1 MKRLTEGVHTAAY
14 RKILIPLFLLL
25 FPLITTAQTSVPEEV
40 SNADKIAELSTGLN
54 TVWMLLA
61 AMLVFFMQPG
71 FALVEA
77 GFTRSKNT
85 ANILMKNLV
94 DFMVGSILFW
104 FIGFGLMFGIG
115 DVFGTPHLFDLEAM
129 DNIIQN
135 GLPIEGFLIFQT
147 VFCATSAT
155 IVSGAMAE
163 RTKFSMY
170 LAYTIAISVLIYPV
184 SGHWTWGGGWLSNA
198 DPDSFMMS
206 VFGYTFHDFAGS
218 TVVHSVG
225 GWIALVGAAILGP
238 RLGKYGKDGKSKAI
252 PGHNLTLACLGVFIL
267 WFGWFGFNPGSQLAA
282 AGYGD
287 QTAISHVFLTTN
299 LAACTG
305 GFLALLVSWIK
316 YGKPSLSL
324 TLNGILAGLVG
335 VTAGCDLV
343 SPMGAALIGAICG
356 TVMIFA
362 VEFIEH
368 RLKIDDPVGASSVH
382 GVCGSLGTIL
392 TGLFAVEGGTFY
404 GGGFGFLG
412 AQIFGVIIVGGWAA
426 LMGYI
431 IFKVLDKVHG
441 LRVPARI
448 EEEGLDIYEHGES
461 AYNH

>member
-104 FIGFGLMFGIG
+104 FIGFGLMFGVG
-115 DVFGTPHLFDLEAM
+115 NVFGTPHLFDLDAM

-305 GFLALLVSWIK
+305 GFLALIVSWIK

-335 VTAGCDLV
+335 VTAGCDLI

>member
-1 MKRLTEGVHTAAY
+1 MFSSVNTCWTLVGA
-14 RKILIPLFLLL
+14 FL
-25 FPLITTAQTSVPEEV
+25 VY
-40 SNADKIAELSTGLN
+40 
-54 TVWMLLA
+54 
-61 AMLVFFMQPG
+61 FMQAG
-71 FALVEA
+71 FALCEA
-77 GFTRSKNT
+77 GFTRAKNT
-85 ANILMKNLV
+85 GNILMKNMM
-94 DFMVGSILFW
+94 DFCIGTPCYWL
-104 FIGFGLMFGIG
+104 IGFGLMFGGTGALIG
-115 DVFGTPHLFDLEAM
+115 GFDPFIQGDYSHL
-129 DNIIQN
+129 
-135 GLPIEGFLIFQT
+135 GLDIPLWVYIVFQT
-147 VFCATSAT
+147 VFCATAAT
-155 IVSGAMAE
+155 IVSGSMAE
-163 RTKFSMY
+163 RTNFK
-170 LAYTIAISVLIYPV
+170 AYCVYSAAISLVVYPIC
-184 SGHWTWGGGWLSNA
+184 GHWMWGGGWLQS
-198 DPDSFMMS
+198 M
-206 VFGYTFHDFAGS
+206 GFHDFAGS
-218 TVVHSVG
+218 AAVHNVG
-225 GWIALVGAAILGP
+225 GVIALLGAWMLGP
-238 RLGKYGKDGKSKAI
+238 RIGKYDKDGNPHAI

>member
-104 FIGFGLMFGIG
+104 FIGFGLMFGVG
-115 DVFGTPHLFDLEAM
+115 NVFGTPHLFDLDAM

-238 RLGKYGKDGKSKAI
+238 HLGKYGKDGKSKAI

-305 GFLALLVSWIK
+305 GFLALIVSWIK

>member
-94 DFMVGSILFW
+94 DFMIGSILFW
-104 FIGFGLMFGIG
+104 FIGFGLMFGVG
-115 DVFGTPHLFDLEAM
+115 NVFGTPHLFDLDAM

-305 GFLALLVSWIK
+305 GFLALIVSWIK

>member
-1 MKRLTEGVHTAAY
+1 MKKMDKTVRLARVAGIA
-14 RKILIPLFLLL
+14 LPMLLL
-25 FPLITTAQTSVPEEV
+25 PAVAMAQDAAS
-40 SNADKIAELSTGLN
+40 AEQAERISELGTGIN

-77 GFTRSKNT
+77 GFTQMKNT

-94 DFMVGSILFW
+94 DFMFGALLFWLVGFGIMFGVGSFA
-104 FIGFGLMFGIG
+104 GC
-115 DVFGTPHLFDLEAM
+115 PHLADLDSMAQLL
-129 DNIIQN
+129 NN

-170 LAYTIAISVLIYPV
+170 LVYTVFISVLIYPI
-184 SGHWTWGGGWLSNA
+184 SGHWTWGGGWLMNGSEG
-198 DPDSFMMS
+198 SFMMN
-206 VFGYTFHDFAGS
+206 VFGVASHDFAGS
-218 TVVHSVG
+218 MVVHSVG

-238 RLGKYGKDGKSKAI
+238 RIGKYGKDGHSKAI
-252 PGHNLTLACLGVFIL
+252 PGHSLTLACLGVFIL

-282 AGYGD
+282 DTASA
-287 QTAISHVFLTTN
+287 QTAISLVFLNTN
-299 LAACTG
+299 LAACAG
-305 GFLALLVSWIK
+305 GVVALFVSWMK

-335 VTAGCDLV
+335 ITAGCDVV
-343 SPMGAALIGAICG
+343 SPLGAVLIGLICG
-356 TVMIFA
+356 AVMIYA
-362 VEFIEH
+362 VEFIDNK
-368 RLKIDDPVGASSVH
+368 LKIDDPVGASSVH
-382 GVCGSLGTIL
+382 GVCGTLGTIL
-392 TGLFAVEGGTFY
+392 VGFFAEEGGVFY
-404 GGGFGFLG
+404 GGGFGLLG
-412 AQIFGVIIVGGWAA
+412 AQTFAALVVAVWAA

-431 IFKVLDKVHG
+431 LFKVLDKLFG
-441 LRVPARI
+441 LRVSKRI

>member
-54 TVWMLLA
+54 IVWMLLA

-104 FIGFGLMFGIG
+104 FIGFGLMFGVG
-115 DVFGTPHLFDLEAM
+115 NVFGTPHLFDLDAM

>member
-104 FIGFGLMFGIG
+104 FIGFGLMFGVG
-115 DVFGTPHLFDLEAM
+115 NVFGTPHLFDLDAM

-287 QTAISHVFLTTN
+287 QTTISHVFLTTN

>member
-1 MKRLTEGVHTAAY
+1 MKRLTEGVHTVAY

-25 FPLITTAQTSVPEEV
+25 FPLITTAQTSVSEEV

-104 FIGFGLMFGIG
+104 FIGFGLMFGVG
-115 DVFGTPHLFDLEAM
+115 NVFGTPHLFDLDAM

-184 SGHWTWGGGWLSNA
+184 SSHWTWGGGWLSNA
-198 DPDSFMMS
+198 NPDSFMMS

-305 GFLALLVSWIK
+305 GFLALIVSWIK

>member
-104 FIGFGLMFGIG
+104 FIGFGLMFGVG
-115 DVFGTPHLFDLEAM
+115 DVFGTPHLFDLDAM
-129 DNIIQN
+129 SNIIQN

-305 GFLALLVSWIK
+305 GFLALIVSWIK

>member
-104 FIGFGLMFGIG
+104 FIGFGLMFGVG
-115 DVFGTPHLFDLEAM
+115 NVFGTPHLFDLDAM

-198 DPDSFMMS
+198 EPDSFMMS

-305 GFLALLVSWIK
+305 GFLALIVNWIK

>member
-104 FIGFGLMFGIG
+104 FIGFGLMFGVG
-115 DVFGTPHLFDLEAM
+115 NVFGTPHLFDLDAM

-305 GFLALLVSWIK
+305 GFLALIVSWIK

-412 AQIFGVIIVGGWAA
+412 AQILV
-426 LMGYI
+426 
-431 IFKVLDKVHG
+431 
-441 LRVPARI
+441 
-448 EEEGLDIYEHGES
+448 
-461 AYNH
+461 

>member
-104 FIGFGLMFGIG
+104 FIGFGLMFGVG
-115 DVFGTPHLFDLEAM
+115 NVFGTPHLFDLDAM

-238 RLGKYGKDGKSKAI
+238 RLGKYGKGGKSKAI

-287 QTAISHVFLTTN
+287 QTTISHVFLTTN

-461 AYNH
+461 A

>member
-104 FIGFGLMFGIG
+104 FIGFGLMFGVG
-115 DVFGTPHLFDLEAM
+115 DVFGTPHLFDLDAM

-198 DPDSFMMS
+198 DPDSFIMS

-305 GFLALLVSWIK
+305 GFLALIVSWIK